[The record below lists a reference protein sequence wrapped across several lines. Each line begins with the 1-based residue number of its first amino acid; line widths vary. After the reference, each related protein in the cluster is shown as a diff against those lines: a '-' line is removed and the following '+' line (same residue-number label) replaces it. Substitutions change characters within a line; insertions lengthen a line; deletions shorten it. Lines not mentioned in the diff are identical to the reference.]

1 MEIMEIEEYMT
12 DKKKKLIEDAI
23 FLLFWLGATAFLVW
37 KARYGFAD
45 RDESFYLT
53 IPRRILQ
60 GDAILVEE
68 WHVSQLS
75 GILLVPIMAVYL
87 LINPTAV
94 GMMLHFRFIY
104 VAFQAITSLIL
115 YSRLKRYSQIGGMM
129 GALIFMIY
137 APFGI
142 SALSYNSM
150 GVALFALSTVLFV
163 TRPEFSGSKQKIY
176 LGYLYDATVGILF
189 SAAVLCQPYLA
200 VLYFIYAI
208 CVGVWAAG
216 SKKSKLTQKIP
227 SLSLSRLFGITLGVA
242 VSVMAFLL
250 LLLSRTDLH
259 TLMKAI
265 PLILSDPE
273 HPARTLW
280 STVESFVW
288 CIRTSS
294 SSAPLCYLSIGILMI
309 AAALDRQS
317 KARKTL
323 YFVLAAAISVV
334 YAIELKDWSFINC
347 MMMPLNLVG
356 AVSFFLLRKRP
367 YPLFFGVWLPTVFFA
382 WAISAT
388 SNQGFLVISS
398 AFSVGTLV
406 STIFVFMF
414 VGEFERP
421 EPRSILSAVAATVS
435 CLVVLVIGL
444 ELRAT
449 LNFWDGKTNTLDYMI
464 TDGVNRGVITS
475 EYNKIRWERLLEDT
489 AELRA
494 IEDGNVLY
502 FSTETAMYL
511 SDNKRSSAFSSWIS
525 IGDKEEHQIKAAI
538 DRLRDYYDLCP
549 EKFPDYIY
557 VDIKTNGTLDAIV
570 TTFELSDY
578 EIETTKYGNT
588 VIKINTGT
596 QK

>member
-1 MEIMEIEEYMT
+1 MT
-12 DKKKKLIEDAI
+12 DKKKKLIADAT
-23 FLLFWLGATAFLVW
+23 FLLLWLGATAFLIW
-37 KARYGFAD
+37 KAHYGFAD

-53 IPRRILQ
+53 IPKRILQ

-75 GILLVPIMAVYL
+75 GILLVPIMAIYL

-94 GMMLHFRFIY
+94 GMMLHFRLIY
-104 VAFQAITSLIL
+104 VAFQAIVSLIL
-115 YSRLKRYSQIGGMM
+115 YSRLKRYSTVGALI

-150 GVALFALSTVLFV
+150 GVALFALSTVLFA
-163 TRPEFSGSKQKIY
+163 TREARCGKY
-176 LGYLYDATVGILF
+176 RGLLYDAIVGVLF

-200 VLYFIYAI
+200 ALYFVYAI
-208 CVGVWAAG
+208 CALVWTVVLKG
-216 SKKSKLTQKIP
+216 SKISA
-227 SLSLSRLFGITLGVA
+227 LSLSRLLGITIGVA
-242 VSVMAFLL
+242 LSVLAFAWLL
-250 LLLSRTDLH
+250 FSRTDLH

-288 CIRTSS
+288 CIKTSS
-294 SSAPLCYLSIGILMI
+294 PIAPLCYLSIGILML
-309 AAALDRQS
+309 AAALDRRS
-317 KARKTL
+317 KIRKTL
-323 YFVLAAAISVV
+323 YFTLAAAISVV
-334 YAIELKDWSFINC
+334 YAVKLREWSFINC
-347 MMMPLNLVG
+347 IMMPLNLVG
-356 AVSFFLLRKRP
+356 AVSFFLLKKRP
-367 YPLFFGVWLPTVFFA
+367 YPLFFGVWIPTVFFA

-398 AFSVGTLV
+398 AFSVGTLM
-406 STIFVFMF
+406 SALFVFMF
-414 VGEFERP
+414 VGEYEIP
-421 EPRSILSAVAATVS
+421 EPHSILSTVAATMS
-435 CLVVLVIGL
+435 CLVVFAFGL

-449 LNFWDGKTNTLDYMI
+449 QNFWDGRTGELDHVI
-464 TDGVNRGVITS
+464 EEGVNRGVITS

-489 AELRA
+489 APLRS

-511 SDNKRSSAFSSWIS
+511 SDDKRSSAFSSWIS
-525 IGDKEEHQIKAAI
+525 IGDKEEHQIKAALE
-538 DRLRDYYDLCP
+538 RLRDYYELCP
-549 EKFPDYIY
+549 DKFPDYIY

-570 TTFELSDY
+570 STFGLSDY
-578 EIETTKYGNT
+578 NIETTKYGNT
-588 VIKINTGT
+588 VIKTN
-596 QK
+596 KR

>member
-1 MEIMEIEEYMT
+1 MRDHMT
-12 DKKKKLIEDAI
+12 DKKKKLIADAA
-23 FLLFWLGATAFLVW
+23 FLLLWLAATAFLVW
-37 KARYGFAD
+37 KAHYGFAD

-53 IPRRILQ
+53 IPKRILQ

-75 GILLVPIMAVYL
+75 GILLVPIMAIYL

-94 GMMLHFRFIY
+94 GMMLHFRLIY
-104 VAFQAITSLIL
+104 VGLQAIVSLIL
-115 YSRLKRYSQIGGMM
+115 YSRLKRYSTV
-129 GALIFMIY
+129 GALIGTLTFMIY

-150 GVALFALSTVLFV
+150 GVALFSLSTVLFA
-163 TRPEFSGSKQKIY
+163 TRETECGKY
-176 LGYLYDATVGILF
+176 RGLLYDAIVGALF

-200 VLYFIYAI
+200 ALHFVYAI
-208 CVGVWAAG
+208 CVVVWTVVLKR
-216 SKKSKLTQKIP
+216 SKISA
-227 SLSLSRLFGITLGVA
+227 LSLPRLLGITIGVA
-242 VSVMAFLL
+242 LSVLAFAWLL
-250 LLLSRTDLH
+250 FSRTDLH

-288 CIRTSS
+288 CIKTSS
-294 SSAPLCYLSIGILMI
+294 PIAPLCYLSIGILML
-309 AAALDRQS
+309 AAAFDRRS
-317 KARKTL
+317 KTRKTI
-323 YFVLAAAISVV
+323 YFTLAAAISVV
-334 YAIELKDWSFINC
+334 YAVKLRDWSFINSV
-347 MMMPLNLVG
+347 MMPLNLVG
-356 AVSFFLLRKRP
+356 AVSFFLLKKRP

-398 AFSVGTLV
+398 AFSVGTLI
-406 STIFVFMF
+406 SALFVFMF
-414 VGEFERP
+414 VGEFEIP
-421 EPRSILSAVAATVS
+421 EPHSILSTVAAMMS
-435 CLVVLVIGL
+435 CLVVFAFGL

-449 LNFWDGKTNTLDYMI
+449 QNFWDGRTGELDHVI
-464 TDGVNRGVITS
+464 ESGVNRGVITS

-489 AELRA
+489 APLRS

-525 IGDKEEHQIKAAI
+525 IGDKEEHQIKAALE
-538 DRLRDYYDLCP
+538 RLCDYYELCP
-549 EKFPDYIY
+549 DKFPDYIY
-557 VDIKTNGTLDAIV
+557 VDIKTNGTLDAIIS
-570 TTFELSDY
+570 TFGLSDY
-578 EIETTKYGNT
+578 KIETTKYGNT
-588 VIKINTGT
+588 VIKTN
-596 QK
+596 KR

>member
-1 MEIMEIEEYMT
+1 MT
-12 DKKKKLIEDAI
+12 DKKKKLIADAV
-23 FLLFWLGATAFLVW
+23 FLLLWLGATAFLVW
-37 KARYGFAD
+37 KAHYGFAD

-53 IPRRILQ
+53 IPKRILQ

-75 GILLVPIMAVYL
+75 GILLVPIMAIYL

-94 GMMLHFRFIY
+94 GMMLHFRLIY
-104 VAFQAITSLIL
+104 VGLQAIVSLIL
-115 YSRLKRYSQIGGMM
+115 YSRLKRYSTVGALM

-150 GVALFALSTVLFV
+150 GVELFALSTVLFV
-163 TRPEFSGSKQKIY
+163 TRETGWGKYRGLF
-176 LGYLYDATVGILF
+176 YDAIVGALF

-200 VLYFIYAI
+200 ALYFVYAI
-208 CVGVWAAG
+208 CALVWSIVLKR
-216 SKKSKLTQKIP
+216 SKISA
-227 SLSLSRLFGITLGVA
+227 LSLSRLLGITIGVA
-242 VSVMAFLL
+242 LSVMAFAWLL
-250 LLLSRTDLH
+250 FSRTDLH

-288 CIRTSS
+288 CIKTSS
-294 SSAPLCYLSIGILMI
+294 PIAQLCYLSIGILML
-309 AAALDRQS
+309 AAALDRRS
-317 KARKTL
+317 KTRKTI
-323 YFVLAAAISVV
+323 YFTLAAAISVV
-334 YAIELKDWSFINC
+334 YAVKLRDWSFINC

-356 AVSFFLLRKRP
+356 AVSFFLLKKRP

-398 AFSVGTLV
+398 AFSVGTLI
-406 STIFVFMF
+406 SALFVFMF
-414 VGEFERP
+414 VGEYEIP
-421 EPRSILSAVAATVS
+421 EPHSILSTVAATMT
-435 CLVVLVIGL
+435 CLVVFAFGI

-449 LNFWDGKTNTLDYMI
+449 QNFWDGRTGDLDHVI
-464 TDGVNRGVITS
+464 EEGVNRGVITS

-489 AELRA
+489 APLRS

-525 IGDKEEHQIKAAI
+525 IGDKEEHQIKAAL
-538 DRLRDYYDLCP
+538 DRLCDYYELCP
-549 EKFPDYIY
+549 DKFPDYIY

-570 TTFELSDY
+570 STFDLSDY
-578 EIETTKYGNT
+578 KIETTKYGNT
-588 VIKINTGT
+588 VIKTN
-596 QK
+596 KR

>member
-1 MEIMEIEEYMT
+1 MT
-12 DKKKKLIEDAI
+12 DKKKKLIADAV
-23 FLLFWLGATAFLVW
+23 FLLLWLGATAFLVW
-37 KARYGFAD
+37 KAHYGFAD

-53 IPRRILQ
+53 IPKRILQ

-75 GILLVPIMAVYL
+75 GILLVPIMAIYL

-94 GMMLHFRFIY
+94 GMMLHFRLIY
-104 VAFQAITSLIL
+104 VAFQAIVSLIL
-115 YSRLKRYSQIGGMM
+115 YSRLKRYSTVGALM

-150 GVALFALSTVLFV
+150 GVELFALSTVLFA
-163 TRPEFSGSKQKIY
+163 TRETECGKYRGLF
-176 LGYLYDATVGILF
+176 YDAIVGVLF

-200 VLYFIYAI
+200 ALYLVYAI
-208 CVGVWAAG
+208 CVVVWTVAL
-216 SKKSKLTQKIP
+216 KKSKV
-227 SLSLSRLFGITLGVA
+227 SALSLSRLLGITIGVA
-242 VSVMAFLL
+242 LSVLAFAWLL
-250 LLLSRTDLH
+250 FSRTDLH

-288 CIRTSS
+288 CIKTSS
-294 SSAPLCYLSIGILMI
+294 PIAPLCYLSIGILML
-309 AAALDRQS
+309 AAALDRRS
-317 KARKTL
+317 KTRKAL

-334 YAIELKDWSFINC
+334 YAVKLREWSFINC

-356 AVSFFLLRKRP
+356 AVSFFLLKKRP

-398 AFSVGTLV
+398 AFSVGTLI
-406 STIFVFMF
+406 SALFVFML
-414 VGEFERP
+414 VGEYEIP
-421 EPRSILSAVAATVS
+421 EPHSILSTVAATMS
-435 CLVVLVIGL
+435 CLVVFAFGL

-449 LNFWDGKTNTLDYMI
+449 QNFWDGRTGELDHVI
-464 TDGVNRGVITS
+464 EEGVNRGVITS

-489 AELRA
+489 APLRS

-525 IGDKEEHQIKAAI
+525 IGDKEEHQIKAAL
-538 DRLRDYYDLCP
+538 DRLCDYYELCP
-549 EKFPDYIY
+549 DKFPDYIY

-570 TTFELSDY
+570 STFDLSDY
-578 EIETTKYGNT
+578 KIETTKYGNT
-588 VIKINTGT
+588 VIKTN
-596 QK
+596 KR

>member
-1 MEIMEIEEYMT
+1 MRDHMT
-12 DKKKKLIEDAI
+12 DKKKKIIADAV
-23 FLLFWLGATAFLVW
+23 FLLFWLGAIAFLVW
-37 KARYGFAD
+37 KAHYGFAD

-53 IPRRILQ
+53 IPKRILQ

-75 GILLVPIMAVYL
+75 GILLVPIMAIYL

-94 GMMLHFRFIY
+94 GMMLHFRLIY
-104 VAFQAITSLIL
+104 VAFQAVVSLVL
-115 YSRLKRYSQIGGMM
+115 YSRLKRYSTV
-129 GALIFMIY
+129 GALMGTLTFMIY

-150 GVALFALSTVLFV
+150 GVSFFALSTTLFA
-163 TRPEFSGSKQKIY
+163 TREAGCGKY
-176 LGYLYDATVGILF
+176 RGLLYDAIVGVLF

-200 VLYFIYAI
+200 ALYFVYAI
-208 CVGVWAAG
+208 CVVVWTVAL
-216 SKKSKLTQKIP
+216 KKSKIP
-227 SLSLSRLFGITLGVA
+227 SLSLPRLLGITIGVA
-242 VSVMAFLL
+242 LSVLAFAWLL
-250 LLLSRTDLH
+250 FSRTDLH

-288 CIRTSS
+288 CIKTSS
-294 SSAPLCYLSIGILMI
+294 PMAPLCYLSIGILTI
-309 AAALDRQS
+309 AAAFDRRS
-317 KARKTL
+317 KGRKTL
-323 YFVLAAAISVV
+323 CFILAAAISVV
-334 YAIELKDWSFINC
+334 YAVGIWDWSFINC
-347 MMMPLNLVG
+347 VMMPLNLVG
-356 AVSFFLLRKRP
+356 AVSFFLLKKRP
-367 YPLFFGVWLPTVFFA
+367 YSLFFGVWLPTVFFA

-398 AFSVGTLV
+398 AFSVGTLM
-406 STIFVFMF
+406 SALFVFMF

-421 EPRSILSAVAATVS
+421 EPHSILSAVAATVS
-435 CLVVLVIGL
+435 CLAVLVIGL

-449 LNFWDGKTNTLDYMI
+449 LNFWDGKTNTLDHMI

-489 AELRA
+489 APLRA

-511 SDNKRSSAFSSWIS
+511 SDDKRSSAFSSWIS

-538 DRLRDYYDLCP
+538 DRLRDYYELCP

-570 TTFELSDY
+570 STFELSDY

-596 QK
+596 QN

>member
-1 MEIMEIEEYMT
+1 MT
-12 DKKKKLIEDAI
+12 DKKKKLIADAV

-37 KARYGFAD
+37 KAHYGFAD

-53 IPRRILQ
+53 IPKRILQ

-75 GILLVPIMAVYL
+75 GILLVPIMAIYL

-94 GMMLHFRFIY
+94 GMMLHFRLIY
-104 VAFQAITSLIL
+104 VGLQAIVSLIL
-115 YSRLKRYSQIGGMM
+115 YSRLKRYSTVGALM

-150 GVALFALSTVLFV
+150 GVELFALSTVLFV
-163 TRPEFSGSKQKIY
+163 TRETGWGKYRGLF
-176 LGYLYDATVGILF
+176 YDAIVGALF

-200 VLYFIYAI
+200 ALYFVYAI
-208 CVGVWAAG
+208 CALVWSIVLKR
-216 SKKSKLTQKIP
+216 SKISA
-227 SLSLSRLFGITLGVA
+227 LSLSRLLGITIGVA
-242 VSVMAFLL
+242 LSVMAFAWLL
-250 LLLSRTDLH
+250 FSRTDLH

-288 CIRTSS
+288 CIKTSS
-294 SSAPLCYLSIGILMI
+294 PIAPLCYLSIGILML
-309 AAALDRQS
+309 AAALDRRS
-317 KARKTL
+317 KTRKTI
-323 YFVLAAAISVV
+323 YFTLAAAISVV
-334 YAIELKDWSFINC
+334 YAVKLRDWSFINC

-356 AVSFFLLRKRP
+356 AVSFFLLKKRP

-398 AFSVGTLV
+398 AFSVGTLI
-406 STIFVFMF
+406 SALFVFMF
-414 VGEFERP
+414 VGEYEIP
-421 EPRSILSAVAATVS
+421 EPHSILSTVAATMT
-435 CLVVLVIGL
+435 CLVVFAFGI

-449 LNFWDGKTNTLDYMI
+449 QNFWDGRTGDLDHVI
-464 TDGVNRGVITS
+464 EEGVNRGVITS

-489 AELRA
+489 APLRS

-525 IGDKEEHQIKAAI
+525 IGDKEEHQIKAAL
-538 DRLRDYYDLCP
+538 DRLCDYYELCP
-549 EKFPDYIY
+549 DKFPDYIY

-570 TTFELSDY
+570 STFDLSDY
-578 EIETTKYGNT
+578 KIETTKYGNT
-588 VIKINTGT
+588 VIKTN
-596 QK
+596 KR

>member
-1 MEIMEIEEYMT
+1 MRDHMT
-12 DKKKKLIEDAI
+12 DKKKKIVVDAV
-23 FLLFWLGATAFLVW
+23 FLLFWLGAIAFLMW
-37 KARYGFAD
+37 KAHYGFAD

-53 IPRRILQ
+53 IPKRILQ

-75 GILLVPIMAVYL
+75 GILLVPIMAIYL
-87 LINPTAV
+87 LFNPSAV
-94 GMMLHFRFIY
+94 GMMLHFRLIY
-104 VAFQAITSLIL
+104 VAFQAAVSLIL
-115 YSRLKRYSQIGGMM
+115 YARLKKYSHIGALM

-150 GVALFALSTVLFV
+150 GVAFFALSTVLFA
-163 TRPEFSGSKQKIY
+163 TREAKYGKY
-176 LGYLYDATVGILF
+176 RGLLYDAIVGILF

-200 VLYFIYAI
+200 ALYFVYAI
-208 CVGVWAAG
+208 CVIVWAVVLKRSEISA
-216 SKKSKLTQKIP
+216 
-227 SLSLSRLFGITLGVA
+227 LSLSRLLGITIGVA
-242 VSVMAFLL
+242 LSVLAFAWLL
-250 LLLSRTDLH
+250 FSRTDLH

-288 CIRTSS
+288 CIKTSS
-294 SSAPLCYLSIGILMI
+294 PIAPLCYLSIGILTI
-309 AAALDRQS
+309 TAAFDRRS
-317 KARKTL
+317 KTRKTI
-323 YFVLAAAISVV
+323 YFTLAAAVSVV
-334 YAIELKDWSFINC
+334 YALKLRDWSFINC
-347 MMMPLNLVG
+347 IMMPLNLVG
-356 AVSFFLLRKRP
+356 VTSFFLLKKRP

-398 AFSVGTLV
+398 AFSVGTLM
-406 STIFVFMF
+406 SALFVFMF

-421 EPRSILSAVAATVS
+421 EPQSIISAVAATMS
-435 CLVVLVIGL
+435 CLVLLVMGL

-449 LNFWDGKTNTLDYMI
+449 LNFWDGRTEELDHVI
-464 TDGVNRGVITS
+464 ENGVNRGVITS

-489 AELRA
+489 APLRA

-511 SDNKRSSAFSSWIS
+511 SDDKRSSAFSSWIS
-525 IGDKEEHQIKAAI
+525 IGDKEEHQIKAALE
-538 DRLRDYYDLCP
+538 RLCDYYELCP
-549 EKFPDYIY
+549 DKFPDYIY

-570 TTFELSDY
+570 STFELSDY
-578 EIETTKYGNT
+578 KIETTKYGNT
-588 VIKINTGT
+588 VIKINE
-596 QK
+596 K